1 MAVGSRQLRLVTEAA
16 PARDTQTDA
25 ARVVFDTWC
34 FMFNR
39 HARTQLTAERR
50 TVINAALALY
60 GVDDVLRAVEG
71 MAAVP
76 LGHLPQSQQDAM
88 REIEWFLVPGK
99 RLERAAEYGDQL
111 RAAADM
117 PAPDQ
122 AAHAPEQVDVQAV
135 RARREKLRELAA
147 KFRAIHG

>member
-1 MAVGSRQLRLVTEAA
+1 
-16 PARDTQTDA
+16 
-25 ARVVFDTWC
+25 
-34 FMFNR
+34 MFNR

-117 PAPDQ
+117 PAPDP